1 MNDADRPKAEEPARE
16 PEPRK
21 PYVEPR
27 LEVYG
32 DLADISKSVA
42 GTSSSDG
49 AGHPNRHFTR

>member
-1 MNDADRPKAEEPARE
+1 MNDANRPKAEEPARE

-42 GTSSSDG
+42 GTSSNDG
-49 AGHPNRHFTR
+49 AAHPNRHFTR

>member
-1 MNDADRPKAEEPARE
+1 MNDGDRPKAEQSAHK

-42 GTSSSDG
+42 GSSSNDG